1 MYTILLKQVD
11 NVNKRS
17 LKKSNFLSIRYRLQ
31 KNVTLSTNPLLSKFK
46 GTLYYSHIFTLCSFV

>member
-31 KNVTLSTNPLLSKFK
+31 KNVTLSTNLLLSKFK